1 MQVDAWKSGTGAA
14 LIQDGN
20 PAAYASNLL
29 ALSQQRYAIIE

>member
-14 LIQDGN
+14 LIQDRN
-20 PAAYASNLL
+20 PVAYASNLL